1 MDDTTSSL
9 NESTRRHLGAYLRAA
24 THAANMTAAQV
35 ARDLSWDNAKL
46 SRLYTGALVK
56 PDAYKSLCAHLG
68 LDWEDAQT
76 SSSEL
81 ARSLQSVQRAP
92 SGQSQQPASS
102 AQAQVVA
109 ICAQKGGVGKTTL
122 ASSLSVVL
130 ADRGERVL
138 LVDLDSQA
146 NATDMMLG
154 VSGGQTGQELL
165 EALADEDARALPLL
179 ETPYDLALVPS
190 GRKMASAES
199 KLNEQIGGG
208 TGRVKR
214 LLRPHLPAYDYIILD
229 TPPSLGRVTI
239 SAMFAATHILIPVR
253 ADGHAIKA
261 ASKTVQT
268 CVELREHFNA
278 EFEVTGMVLF
288 AHDSRTVLG
297 REALKQ
303 LRAIGHTPLLEPYI
317 PDSVV
322 WKETTMALEP
332 AIRYAPRHKAVRP
345 LFRLVDTLE
354 QRWREGATG
363 EAVTS

>member
-1 MDDTTSSL
+1 MDDTTPGLSASAR
-9 NESTRRHLGAYLRAA
+9 SRLGAYLRAA
-24 THAANMTAAQV
+24 THAAQTTAAQV
-35 ARDLSWDNAKL
+35 ARDLSWDNSKL
-46 SRLYTGALVK
+46 TRLYAGELVK
-56 PDAYKSLCAHLG
+56 PDAYQELCAHLG
-68 LDWEDAQT
+68 LDWDQAQT
-76 SSSEL
+76 SSDEL
-81 ARSLQSVQRAP
+81 ARSLEKIQRAP
-92 SGQSQQPASS
+92 ATSLTST
-102 AQAQVVA
+102 AQMGARVVA

-122 ASSLSVVL
+122 ASALSVVL
-130 ADRGERVL
+130 ADRGARVL

-154 VSGGQTGQELL
+154 VTDSQTGQELL
-165 EALADEDARALPLL
+165 EALADEETQALPLL

-208 TGRVKR
+208 TGRIKR
-214 LLRPHLPAYDYIILD
+214 LLRPHLSDYDFIILD

-239 SAMFAATHILIPVR
+239 SAMFAATHVLIPVR

-261 ASKTVQT
+261 AQKTVQT
-268 CVELREHFNA
+268 CLEIRDHFNV
-278 EFEVTGMVLF
+278 EFELTGMVLF

-303 LRAIGHTPLLEPYI
+303 LRALGHVPLLEPYI

-332 AIRYAPRHKAVRP
+332 AIRYAPDHKAVRP
-345 LFRLVDTLE
+345 LLRLVDTLQ
-354 QRWREGATG
+354 QRWDEDTSQEVAT
-363 EAVTS
+363 S